1 MKLKLIIPALLLTTL
16 LGAQGIRKEA
26 GNTFLEPLQKRDSV
40 LIADQFRYGI
50 ILENVPEGTPLAFPE
65 FKPEKDSPLEILG
78 EWQLDS
84 TRISKKKEVPARY
97 NIKASLILTAF
108 DGGIYE
114 LPDIPVLMDGD
125 TLVFHAPEEPL
136 EVKEL
141 PIDMETF
148 QAHDIKPQV
157 KFPYTFKEIFPW
169 VLAALGFIG
178 LVLIACCPGGSS
190 SNVFSKLAGGD
201 VALSVTLTAISS
213 VVTLFTIPLI
223 MSWATALVGESVGI
237 TLPVGNLIK
246 QNLLLMLLPVVL
258 GIGMNYAWPEAAR
271 KTDKVLG
278 KLAFPLLLVLIT
290 VFYIQHHKTILEH
303 IGILGLCVTV
313 RILVAISCSSLLS
326 RLVRTGEQQRR
337 TVVIEVGMQNAA
349 QAIAI
354 ASSPFIFANE
364 KMAIPAILY
373 SLMMNIVLLIYVGIV
388 RMASPAFL

>member
-1 MKLKLIIPALLLTTL
+1 MAIWIVLPILTL
-16 LGAQGIRKEA
+16 LMFDLGLTLRLEDFSKVFRRPWPLAVAMVGQLVLLPSIALGLA
-26 GNTFLEPLQKRDSV
+26 WAFHLEP
-40 LIADQFRYGI
+40 
-50 ILENVPEGTPLAFPE
+50 
-65 FKPEKDSPLEILG
+65 
-78 EWQLDS
+78 
-84 TRISKKKEVPARY
+84 
-97 NIKASLILTAF
+97 
-108 DGGIYE
+108 
-114 LPDIPVLMDGD
+114 
-125 TLVFHAPEEPL
+125 VF
-136 EVKEL
+136 
-141 PIDMETF
+141 
-148 QAHDIKPQV
+148 
-157 KFPYTFKEIFPW
+157 
-169 VLAALGFIG
+169 FIG

-246 QNLLLMLLPVVL
+246 QNLLLMLLPVIL

-313 RILVAISCSSLLS
+313 LILVAISCSSLLS

>member
-1 MKLKLIIPALLLTTL
+1 MAIWIVLPILTL
-16 LGAQGIRKEA
+16 LMFDLGLTLRLEDFSKVFRRPWPLAVAMVGQLVLLPSIALGLA
-26 GNTFLEPLQKRDSV
+26 WAFHLEP
-40 LIADQFRYGI
+40 
-50 ILENVPEGTPLAFPE
+50 
-65 FKPEKDSPLEILG
+65 
-78 EWQLDS
+78 
-84 TRISKKKEVPARY
+84 
-97 NIKASLILTAF
+97 
-108 DGGIYE
+108 
-114 LPDIPVLMDGD
+114 
-125 TLVFHAPEEPL
+125 VF
-136 EVKEL
+136 
-141 PIDMETF
+141 
-148 QAHDIKPQV
+148 
-157 KFPYTFKEIFPW
+157 
-169 VLAALGFIG
+169 FIG

-213 VVTLFTIPLI
+213 VVTLCTIPLI

-313 RILVAISCSSLLS
+313 LILVAISCSSLLS

-373 SLMMNIVLLIYVGIV
+373 SLMMNIVLLIYVGFV

>member
-1 MKLKLIIPALLLTTL
+1 MAIWIVLPILTL
-16 LGAQGIRKEA
+16 LMFDLGLTLRLEDFSKVFRRPWPLAVAMVGQLVLLPSIALGLA
-26 GNTFLEPLQKRDSV
+26 WTFHLEP
-40 LIADQFRYGI
+40 
-50 ILENVPEGTPLAFPE
+50 
-65 FKPEKDSPLEILG
+65 
-78 EWQLDS
+78 
-84 TRISKKKEVPARY
+84 
-97 NIKASLILTAF
+97 
-108 DGGIYE
+108 
-114 LPDIPVLMDGD
+114 
-125 TLVFHAPEEPL
+125 VF
-136 EVKEL
+136 
-141 PIDMETF
+141 
-148 QAHDIKPQV
+148 
-157 KFPYTFKEIFPW
+157 
-169 VLAALGFIG
+169 FIG

-258 GIGMNYAWPEAAR
+258 GIGMNYAWPEAAQ

-313 RILVAISCSSLLS
+313 LILVAISCSSLLS

-373 SLMMNIVLLIYVGIV
+373 SLMMNIVLLIYVGFV